1 MTSEGNQGSG
11 RNPRTSEESRG
22 PARGGLR
29 SIGREGRGQPA
40 EPRVPP
46 IAFTLP
52 GTQDWYFKT
61 PLGKMKMKLLKDQD
75 AAEEAKAKE
84 KKKRK

>member
-1 MTSEGNQGSG
+1 MRETRALAG
-11 RNPRTSEESRG
+11 TLG
-22 PARGGLR
+22 PQRRAEDL
-29 SIGREGRGQPA
+29 GQPA

-52 GTQDWYFKT
+52 ATQDWYFKT
-61 PLGKMKMKLLKDQD
+61 PLGKKMKLLKDQD

-84 KKKRK
+84 KKRK